1 VFFISGLRRQREE
14 ELCEFEASL
23 VYIVSSRASR
33 PTQRNPV
40 PKTKKKKKKKK
51 TNKTNKKKN
60 PYHKIR
66 RLVQG
71 KGVLWIYETYSF
83 LSLSLLYPSG

>member
-51 TNKTNKKKN
+51 KTKKTKKKN
-60 PYHKIR
+60 QNK
-66 RLVQG
+66 
-71 KGVLWIYETYSF
+71 KTDA
-83 LSLSLLYPSG
+83 